1 MKSHYDET
9 ETDSAKYRMIGNQL
23 SISIE
28 CDGDMTNAS
37 RYIRNSQMKQDN
49 NIIFW
54 KEMEEDEAAFR
65 KRTGR

>member
-1 MKSHYDET
+1 MRSRYDDMET
-9 ETDSAKYRMIGNQL
+9 NGAKYRMITNQL

-28 CDGDMTNAS
+28 HTGDMTSAS
-37 RYIRNSQMKQDN
+37 RYIRNSQMKRDN

-65 KRTGR
+65 NRRSR